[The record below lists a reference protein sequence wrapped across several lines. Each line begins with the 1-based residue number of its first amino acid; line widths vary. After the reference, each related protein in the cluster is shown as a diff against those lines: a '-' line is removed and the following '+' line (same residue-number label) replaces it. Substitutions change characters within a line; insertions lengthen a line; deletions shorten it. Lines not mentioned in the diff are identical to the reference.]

1 MAAKENKPEAK
12 KSENKG
18 GKKRFN
24 IIRYFKE
31 MIGEVKKLT
40 WLTKSELVSHTV
52 VVFVFVIVMA
62 IIIYVL
68 DFLFG
73 TGIGALESI
82 KIG

>member
-1 MAAKENKPEAK
+1 MAAKDNKPEAK
-12 KSENKG
+12 KNDSKA
-18 GKKRFN
+18 GKKFN
-24 IIRYFKE
+24 LFRYFKE

-40 WLTKSELVSHTV
+40 WLTKSELLSHTV

-62 IIIYVL
+62 LIIYAL

-73 TGIGALESI
+73 TGVGALESI